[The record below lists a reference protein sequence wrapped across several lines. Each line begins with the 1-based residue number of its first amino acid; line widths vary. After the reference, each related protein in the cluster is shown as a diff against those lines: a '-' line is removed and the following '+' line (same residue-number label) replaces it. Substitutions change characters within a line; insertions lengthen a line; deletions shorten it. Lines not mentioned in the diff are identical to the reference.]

1 MDKAR
6 LEDLM
11 EKGYVTR
18 VLSTE
23 DQGALAAKS
32 EQELVELG
40 YLTHVGFD
48 GLDSTVEEEAPVEV
62 VDAPQ
67 PANLEPEDQP
77 ENQPENQPVVP
88 VVEEEEE
95 AGDEPEVEPAVE
107 E

>member
-23 DQGALAAKS
+23 DQGALVAKS

-62 VDAPQ
+62 VDEPQ

-77 ENQPENQPVVP
+77 EDQPVAP

>member
-18 VLSTE
+18 ILSTE
-23 DQGALAAKS
+23 DQDALAAKP

-77 ENQPENQPVVP
+77 VVP

-95 AGDEPEVEPAVE
+95 AGDEPEVEPVVE

>member
-1 MDKAR
+1 MDKVR

-11 EKGYVTR
+11 EKGYVTH

-23 DQGALAAKS
+23 DQGVLAAKS

-48 GLDSTVEEEAPVEV
+48 GVDSTVEEEVPVEV
-62 VDAPQ
+62 VDTPQ

-77 ENQPENQPVVP
+77 EDQPVVP
-88 VVEEEEE
+88 VVEEDE

>member
-23 DQGALAAKS
+23 DQGALVAKS

-62 VDAPQ
+62 VDEPQ
-67 PANLEPEDQP
+67 PANIEPED
-77 ENQPENQPVVP
+77 QPVVP
-88 VVEEEEE
+88 VVEEDET
-95 AGDEPEVEPAVE
+95 GDEPEVEPAVE

>member
-1 MDKAR
+1 MDKVR
-6 LEDLM
+6 LGDLM

-23 DQGALAAKS
+23 DQDVLTAKS

-48 GLDSTVEEEAPVEV
+48 GVDSTVEEETPVEV
-62 VDAPQ
+62 VDVPQ
-67 PANLEPEDQP
+67 PADLDPEDQP
-77 ENQPENQPVVP
+77 VAPVVGD
-88 VVEEEEE
+88 EEV
-95 AGDEPEVEPAVE
+95 GDEPEVEPAVE